1 MIRLVDKT
9 IMIDGFCPKCGSPLK
24 GKMMPDGRIYVYCS
38 NIFCNFSDTLDI
50 NLVSEEAD
58 CKQDKD

>member
-1 MIRLVDKT
+1 
-9 IMIDGFCPKCGSPLK
+9 
-24 GKMMPDGRIYVYCS
+24 MPDGRIYVYCS

-58 CKQDKD
+58 YKQDEK